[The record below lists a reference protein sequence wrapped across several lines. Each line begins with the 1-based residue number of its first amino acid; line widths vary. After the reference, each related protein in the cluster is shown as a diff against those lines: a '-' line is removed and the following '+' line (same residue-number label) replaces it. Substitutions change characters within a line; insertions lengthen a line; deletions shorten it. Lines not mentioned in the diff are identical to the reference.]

1 MRLHTSTYKNFGF
14 ALVATVSM
22 MVLLTLVAIAMLS
35 LSTIEQRSSGGSA
48 NEADR
53 MARANARMALMI
65 AIGELQEA
73 AGPDQRVTATAS
85 ILGNSANGRVHWA
98 GVWDTSNYSPADPDN
113 KTFVRW
119 LVSGQDTVEDDGDK
133 VDLENMDVADDN
145 PDAGDVM
152 IFEGLDDA
160 ATVKVPKVEVATT
173 SGNTS
178 YYAYWVEDEGVK
190 TDMNWY
196 ETPTKNGGAERAQAR
211 RLSAMPAPN
220 YWLTNKGGDLGPFR
234 DPNDDGSTA
243 DAIANNLGSP
253 DDFPFDDMEKAM
265 SLDDMALV
273 AGGTAAH
280 RQWLKGVRHS
290 MSYNTRGVL
299 ADVKKGGLRRDLSLA
314 FEMDG
319 DADITATEQPTLFNQ
334 QVGEFVGGT
343 DKNASPYD
351 YPAASGLP
359 RARYLFRE
367 TRETGGP
374 FANKIY
380 EKTTWVEGS
389 PQTERRKQSVAR
401 GPTWWNLRDYYNL
414 YKRLAIDPEADF
426 DEETVTE
433 SVSTGSD
440 FVDIT
445 YPAKSSGGNFG
456 FLDIGSIKVL
466 GSSDAE
472 VLSNRDDGVSMRVF
486 LNQTAT
492 SADPIQVEVTFR
504 SSTPYILKA
513 RAYYPDRSTIGYD
526 HGEMLDTITTWA
538 DHRDTDYRYP
548 HQGKF
553 KDQWKYVFRPAR
565 PNYAPVFLGTT
576 VIISITGD
584 NYDATDQTAEITL
597 TLDPIFYFW
606 NPYNRKVEVDNL
618 MVHFDVGLSGTVN
631 IEVTTGGSTTTYS
644 PDLWELL
651 SCNFFNY
658 HGRGGYPNY
667 GFLINESADTGTSP
681 FVLEPGEVLAASP
694 SSNTGQS
701 YLGYDPLNNASG
713 IFMSSV
719 DVGAY
724 NSYWADPAPWR
735 NKQVRASVAPGATSI
750 NVGYHNPTG
759 SGGQSVRHYMDSS
772 LAPAGTTPSIFQT
785 TSSVP
790 GNQLQHTHMQ
800 LTSLR
805 HEYRNP
811 QTIVWPVP
819 KDFNTLVNFDG
830 DTGDFIGGVKQQFGL
845 FTYLMKPA
853 NWSGLGPNAAEIFS
867 RFNPAPMVI
876 NKDWWAAATPNM
888 LFNFIADGTPNNL
901 VSNYGL
907 NFSTSERNAFWGK
920 SYDSTGQTSVP
931 MSNIP
936 SSPLISLVDF
946 GHATLGTMAEDAF
959 HSVGNSL
966 PSAVISPIAPFGRVQ
981 TGGGEQTYGT
991 GTDLSWLMNDALF
1004 DRYFL
1009 SGIAPEYTIETSGYN
1024 ATGTISGALGD
1035 FYSSNYKTAQASPVL
1050 APYIPAGKTA
1060 ADIVSELSSTSGDG
1074 YKKVAAYSMLKGGF
1088 NINCTDAGAW
1098 GRFLRG
1104 VNNNL
1109 PIKFTDGTIDERSLL
1124 GSTYAGFPSSSSP
1137 TPPIIGEENSRDQ
1150 TWSGYSRLVLSKEIN
1165 NLAANLANEVKKRG
1179 PFMSVSDFVNRRVA
1193 GDTNLNG
1200 VVDDND
1206 ITNEHYKGAIQ
1217 AAIDTMVVSNKQ
1229 DKADY
1234 DRDND
1239 VSEQLTMPF
1248 NWHIGAEAG
1257 GVYSD
1262 YSKHSPLVPSTT
1274 QDTNTATG
1282 VPGSVTQADVLR
1294 VLAPRLSA
1302 RSDTFRIRAYGEVRD
1317 ADDKIIASAMCEAL
1331 VQRIPEY
1338 VDDSDEPWDEGS
1350 DLSTT
1355 NQKYGRRFEIRSF
1368 RWLDDDEI

>member
-1 MRLHTSTYKNFGF
+1 MRLHISTRKNFGF

-65 AIGELQEA
+65 ALGELQEA

-85 ILGNSANGRVHWA
+85 ILGNSDNSYASGTTAQNGRVHWA

-119 LVSGQDTVEDDGDK
+119 LVSGSETAVDGIDDAGTPPDNDTVTGDNVIFEM
-133 VDLENMDVADDN
+133 VDATGN
-145 PDAGDVM
+145 PDPDGAGS
-152 IFEGLDDA
+152 
-160 ATVKVPKVEVATT
+160 VKVPKVEVATST
-173 SGNTS
+173 AGNKS
-178 YYAYWVEDEGVK
+178 YYAYWVDDEGVK
-190 TDMNWY
+190 SDMAWNENVAASTSTTDQD
-196 ETPTKNGGAERAQAR
+196 RAQAR
-211 RLSAMPAPN
+211 LLGSDPGPN
-220 YWLTNKGGDLGPFR
+220 TWLTAGSGALGPYR
-234 DPNDDGSTA
+234 DPNDDGSTSDAIGGVTGLPTGFPKDEMEKVISLA
-243 DAIANNLGSP
+243 DAPLAAAGSASHS
-253 DDFPFDDMEKAM
+253 D
-265 SLDDMALV
+265 
-273 AGGTAAH
+273 
-280 RQWLKGVRHS
+280 WLKMMRHQ
-290 MSYNTRGVL
+290 MSFHNRGVL

-319 DADITATEQPTLFNQ
+319 DADITASEQPSLFNQ
-334 QVGEFVGGT
+334 QVGEFVGGS

-367 TRETGGP
+367 TRDTGGP
-374 FANKIY
+374 FADKIY
-380 EKTTWVEGS
+380 LKTTWVAGS
-389 PQTERRKQSVAR
+389 PQDEKRKQSVVR

-414 YKRLAIDPEADF
+414 YKRMDK
-426 DEETVTE
+426 
-433 SVSTGSD
+433 SGSN
-440 FVDIT
+440 
-445 YPAKSSGGNFG
+445 Y
-456 FLDIGSIKVL
+456 
-466 GSSDAE
+466 
-472 VLSNRDDGVSMRVF
+472 R
-486 LNQTAT
+486 
-492 SADPIQVEVTFR
+492 
-504 SSTPYILKA
+504 LKA

-526 HGEMLDTITTWA
+526 HGQILDTISTWA
-538 DHRDTDYRYP
+538 DHRDTDYRKP
-548 HQGKF
+548 HQGIF
-553 KDQWKYVFRPAR
+553 AGQWKYVFRPAR

-576 VIISITGD
+576 VIISVTGD
-584 NYDATDQTAEITL
+584 NYDATTQTAEITL
-597 TLDPIFYFW
+597 TVDPIFYFW
-606 NPYNRKVEVDNL
+606 NPYNREVEVDNL

-631 IEVTTGGSTTTYS
+631 ILVADTASATTTTYS

-667 GFLINESADTGTSP
+667 GFLINESSAAGTSP
-681 FVLEPGEVLAASP
+681 FVLAPGEVVAASP

-713 IFMSSV
+713 IFMNSV

-735 NKQVRASVAPGATSI
+735 NKQVRASVVPGATSI

-790 GNQLQHTHMQ
+790 GDQLQHTHMQ

-819 KDFNTLVNFDG
+819 KDFNTLVNFDQ
-830 DTGDFIGGVKQQFGL
+830 DTGVFIGGVKQQFGL

-853 NWSGLGPNAAEIFS
+853 NWSGLGPNAAEVFS

-907 NFSTSERNAFWGK
+907 NFSTSSRNAFWGK
-920 SYDSTGQTSVP
+920 SYDSTGQISVP
-931 MSNIP
+931 ISNIP

-946 GHATLGTMAEDAF
+946 GHASLGTMAEDPF

-966 PSAVISPIAPFGRVQ
+966 PSPVISPIAPYGTVN

-991 GTDLSWLMNDALF
+991 GTDLSWHLNDALF

-1009 SGIAPEYTIETSGYN
+1009 SGIVPEYTIGTGGYN
-1024 ATGTISGALGD
+1024 ATGSLNDTLERFFGIDPAD
-1035 FYSSNYKTAQASPVL
+1035 PTQTVDPDTAQASPVME
-1050 APYIPAGKTA
+1050 AHVPAGKTA
-1060 ADIVSELSSTSGDG
+1060 AELVIELTPTSTDHDV
-1074 YKKVAAYSMLKGGF
+1074 YMKIAAYCLQKGSF
-1088 NINCTDAGAW
+1088 NINCTDSNAW
-1098 GRFLRG
+1098 ARFFRRSLGG
-1104 VNNNL
+1104 VD
-1109 PIKFTDGTIDERSLL
+1109 IKFTDGTTDSR
-1124 GSTYAGFPSSSSP
+1124 GAYVGFPSSSSP
-1137 TPPIIGEENSRDQ
+1137 TPTVGAGARQ
-1150 TWSGYSRLVLSKEIN
+1150 TWSGWSRLALSGEIN
-1165 NLAANLANEVKKRG
+1165 NLAGNIVNEVKKRG
-1179 PFMSVSDFVNRRVA
+1179 PFMSVSDFVNRKV
-1193 GDTNLNG
+1193 GDTNGDGVLN
-1200 VVDDND
+1200 NSD
-1206 ITNEHYKGAIQ
+1206 ITDQHRKGAIQ
-1217 AAIDTMVVSNKQ
+1217 AAVDTMTTNTSVYS
-1229 DKADY
+1229 
-1234 DRDND
+1234 
-1239 VSEQLTMPF
+1239 S
-1248 NWHIGAEAG
+1248 AG
-1257 GVYSD
+1257 GVTTD

-1274 QDTNTATG
+1274 QNTNTATG
-1282 VPGSVTQADVLR
+1282 IPGSVTQANVLR
-1294 VLAPRLSA
+1294 ALAPRLSA

-1317 ADDKIIASAMCEAL
+1317 SSDKIIAMAMCEAL
-1331 VQRIPEY
+1331 VQRLPEY
-1338 VDDSDEPWDEGS
+1338 VDPDTNEDYNEPWDEY
-1350 DLSTT
+1350 DPDETDPAKTLNAT

-1368 RWLDDDEI
+1368 RWLDDNEI